1 MSFIRPEARAA
12 LWGDEAP
19 EVASSPV
26 KRTMAAHL
34 SAGLADEILELARPH
49 LGLEPGVDRSDE
61 ISLSTNMMADR
72 IYATGDPVKLNLLQ
86 GIVRKGDRPL
96 PTSGDGVDVVIENPT
111 IERYEVGSADS
122 TVAFDVISRLLA
134 GMPDV
139 RMTLDASTQ
148 SLVVLARPS
157 EHKTIVEAL
166 QKLNGD
172 AATLAVIPLRRM
184 DPVAALQ
191 TINKYFGK
199 TADNDV
205 GPKVDGDPVTKKL
218 WVKGTAQEIEQV
230 KQLIEMV
237 QWPFEHPEVFL
248 KYGQKPSRVRIHKLA
263 QARRLRW
270 LSGCAV
276 LWSSGLWQD
285 PDGQDHSPIPRRA
298 IRHSGRHNTDGIRL
312 RGRGRGERCA
322 ETVCQLRR

>member
-1 MSFIRPEARAA
+1 MIRRNQLLLLVDLEDNFVRDYLRELA
-12 LWGDEAP
+12 E
-19 EVASSPV
+19 PV
-26 KRTMAAHL
+26 KPADLDTRANSDYVRVTFPMGTLTPQEAIEDLEKLRSPAGSIQVLGASRRVVAADTVGVL
-34 SAGLADEILELARPH
+34 KSIRSVLMPEDGQDGPVMEIELQYRSADEILELARPH
-49 LGLEPGVDRSDE
+49 LGLEAGVDRSDD

-166 QKLNGD
+166 QKLNGE
-172 AATLAVIPLRRM
+172 AATLAVIQIAPHGSSCR
-184 DPVAALQ
+184 VA
-191 TINKYFGK
+191 
-199 TADNDV
+199 ND
-205 GPKVDGDPVTKKL
+205 
-218 WVKGTAQEIEQV
+218 Q
-230 KQLIEMV
+230 
-237 QWPFEHPEVFL
+237 
-248 KYGQKPSRVRIHKLA
+248 
-263 QARRLRW
+263 
-270 LSGCAV
+270 
-276 LWSSGLWQD
+276 
-285 PDGQDHSPIPRRA
+285 
-298 IRHSGRHNTDGIRL
+298 
-312 RGRGRGERCA
+312 
-322 ETVCQLRR
+322 